1 MTLGELIVRYRPHL
15 TDESVGV
22 RRSWEDMFRYTLKLY
37 QADTTLQSFDLTEL
51 FERLAASDLHRPVI
65 DGYVKRWGDLLRR
78 ADAL

>member
-1 MTLGELIVRYRPHL
+1 
-15 TDESVGV
+15 
-22 RRSWEDMFRYTLKLY
+22 MFRYTLKLY
-37 QADTTLQSFDLTEL
+37 PADTTLQSFDLTEL